1 MNQPASLFVLGSFV
15 VACSAKVPHLPQLGE
30 SLRAEA
36 FTVEPGGKG
45 FNLAIG
51 AHRLGVDVDGI
62 FSIGSD
68 LFSQLAQSAF
78 AQAGLSPAILRQ
90 VEATTGSGIGF
101 TDSCGENCLAVYP
114 GANQLLSAQD
124 IRTVEQAIREARL
137 VLAQFEVSDEPILE
151 AFTLAYAAGVR
162 TVLNPSPY
170 RSVDLRILER
180 TSILVLNQ
188 VEAAHM
194 AGTLGY
200 RSRGY
205 PLEELDQMAA
215 SLLEHGPEMIV
226 TTLGRDGAAIYQ
238 QGAAPLRQPALPVD
252 TVDTLGAGDAFTAGL
267 VAGLLEGRSVAES
280 LERAAACGAM
290 VCKKVGVFN
299 ALPNHA
305 ELDAFLKVANCGVPT

>member
-1 MNQPASLFVLGSFV
+1 
-15 VACSAKVPHLPQLGE
+15 
-30 SLRAEA
+30 
-36 FTVEPGGKG
+36 
-45 FNLAIG
+45 
-51 AHRLGVDVDGI
+51 
-62 FSIGSD
+62 
-68 LFSQLAQSAF
+68 
-78 AQAGLSPAILRQ
+78 
-90 VEATTGSGIGF
+90 
-101 TDSCGENCLAVYP
+101 
-114 GANQLLSAQD
+114 
-124 IRTVEQAIREARL
+124 
-137 VLAQFEVSDEPILE
+137 
-151 AFTLAYAAGVR
+151 
-162 TVLNPSPY
+162 
-170 RSVDLRILER
+170 
-180 TSILVLNQ
+180 
-188 VEAAHM
+188 M

-215 SLLEHGPEMIV
+215 ALLEHGPEMIV